1 MFEAVAPPIEEE
13 PYEIPDIEELEE
25 KEEVTHG
32 AELADVVPITDLVY
46 SGAAAL
52 ERAVSIQIQIRQA
65 VKEPQPDGPQLT
77 ELVEELLDLVQ
88 LSVGKQETS

>member
-1 MFEAVAPPIEEE
+1 M
-13 PYEIPDIEELEE
+13 
-25 KEEVTHG
+25 
-32 AELADVVPITDLVY
+32 ADVVPITDLVY